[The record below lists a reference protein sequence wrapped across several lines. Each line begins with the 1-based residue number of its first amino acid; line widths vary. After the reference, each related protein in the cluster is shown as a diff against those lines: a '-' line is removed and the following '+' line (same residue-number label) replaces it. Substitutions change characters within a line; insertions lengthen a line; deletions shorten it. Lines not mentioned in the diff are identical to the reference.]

1 MKTSFLLVAVLAVAG
16 CATPYTNNSELVG
29 ARYHKTEIETYPV
42 IVTSVDGVSTPVRQR
57 IWVEPGM
64 REIVVEDPI
73 HSGLASAVRRF
84 KLDVQPCTR
93 YYLVAVKDTRL
104 SSDYEVRVD
113 YIEPLEGGCKA

>member
-1 MKTSFLLVAVLAVAG
+1 MRTSFLLAALLAATG
-16 CATPYTNNSELVG
+16 CATPYTSNSELVG
-29 ARYHKTEIETYPV
+29 TRYHKTEIDTYPL

-57 IWVEPGM
+57 IWIEPGT
-64 REIVVEDPI
+64 REIEVEDPI
-73 HSGLASAVRRF
+73 HSGLASSVKRF

-113 YIEPLEGGCKA
+113 YTERLEGGCKG